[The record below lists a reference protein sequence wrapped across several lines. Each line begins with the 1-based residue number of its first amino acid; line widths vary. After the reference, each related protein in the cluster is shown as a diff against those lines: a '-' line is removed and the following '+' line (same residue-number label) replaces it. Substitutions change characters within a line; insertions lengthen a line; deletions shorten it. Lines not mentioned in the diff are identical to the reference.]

1 MLARSITFHGRT
13 GSLEAGKKFVIDEA
27 APALDK
33 IDGFRGISL
42 LIDRHDGHGIL
53 STSWRDRTSLDASDA
68 PLRPIRDRGRDII
81 GGTMEIDT
89 WEIAVMHR
97 SAHGECCRVTWV
109 AGAVDRATDL
119 FRFGVIPVLDDQR
132 GFCSASLLIDRENEV
147 VCSTTCWSS
156 WEAMESSRDVADTMR
171 GRVVEESGGRVADV
185 REYELAYAHLH
196 VPEMV

>member
-1 MLARSITFHGRT
+1 MLARSITFHGRP
-13 GSLEAGKKFVIDEA
+13 GSVEAGTRFVIDEV
-27 APALDK
+27 APALDR

-42 LIDRHDGHGIL
+42 LVDRHDGQGIL
-53 STSWRDRTSLDASDA
+53 TTSWRDQISLDASDA
-68 PLRPIRDRGRDII
+68 ALRPVRDRGRDII

-109 AGAVDRATDL
+109 EGSVDKATDL

-132 GFCSASLLIDRENEV
+132 GFCSASLLIDRKNDV

-156 WEAMESSRDVADTMR
+156 RESMESSRDVADMLR
-171 GRVVEESGGRVADV
+171 GRVVEESQGRIADIK
-185 REYELAYAHLH
+185 EYALAYAHLH
-196 VPEMV
+196 VPEMT